1 MVRRTRAGSR
11 ATAATALI
19 LGTSLAVSA
28 CSGTEP
34 DTSSSGKVT
43 RLRVLDYYNNE
54 PDKTV
59 YAKLLK
65 ACGRENG
72 VTIER
77 EVVPGSALIP
87 KVLQQGSSH
96 TMPDVLMLDNPDL
109 QQIAA
114 TGALT
119 PLSDYGLSADGY
131 AKGVVDASSYRGR
144 LYGLQPVANTL
155 GLFYDKDALKKAGV
169 TPPATWRELRAAA
182 QKLRTK
188 DRYGV
193 AFAAPAGYEGAFQF
207 LPFLWSAGGDERN
220 IATPSAARA
229 LDLWADMVKDGSAS
243 KSVVNWTQADV
254 NDQFAAGNAAMMIN
268 GPWQFPVLDSTP
280 GRHYGVVPVP
290 VPRSGEGVVAPLGGE
305 TWTLPKT
312 DNVERQKR
320 AARVVKCL
328 NSDKSQLSLAERR
341 QTVPTRTALSQ
352 RFEKQEPAMRPF
364 VRQVR
369 DARARTG
376 KLGSA
381 WPRAALRIYTAIQSA
396 LAAGEPP
403 ARALKEAQD
412 G

>member
-11 ATAATALI
+11 ATAATALA
-19 LGTSLAVSA
+19 LGASLALSA
-28 CSGTEP
+28 CSGSEP
-34 DTSSSGKVT
+34 DTSLSGKVT
-43 RLRVLDYYNNE
+43 SLRVLDYYSNE

-59 YAKLLK
+59 YRKLLN

-72 VTIER
+72 VAIQR
-77 EVVPGSALIP
+77 EVVPGTALIP

-155 GLFYDKDALKKAGV
+155 GLFYDKDALAKAGV
-169 TPPATWRELRAAA
+169 TPPTTWSELRGAAK
-182 QKLRTK
+182 KLRTK
-188 DRYGV
+188 DQYGM
-193 AFAAPAGYEGAFQF
+193 AFAAPASYEGTFQF
-207 LPFLWSAGGDERN
+207 LPFLWSARGDERN

-229 LDLWADMVKDGSAS
+229 LGLWAGMVKDGSAS

-268 GPWQFPVLDSTP
+268 GPWQIPVLNGTP
-280 GRHYGVVPVP
+280 GRHYGIVPVP
-290 VPRSGEGVVAPLGGE
+290 VPRSGERAVAPLGGE

-312 DNVERQKR
+312 GDVRRQAK

-328 NSDKSQLSLAERR
+328 NSDKNQLILAKRR
-341 QTVPTRTALSQ
+341 QTVPTRTALAQ
-352 RFEKQEPAMRPF
+352 RFAAQEPAMKPF

-369 DARARTG
+369 GSRARTG
-376 KLGSA
+376 ELGSA
-381 WPRAALRIYTAIQSA
+381 WPKTALRIYTAIQSA

-403 ARALKEAQD
+403 AQALKEAQD